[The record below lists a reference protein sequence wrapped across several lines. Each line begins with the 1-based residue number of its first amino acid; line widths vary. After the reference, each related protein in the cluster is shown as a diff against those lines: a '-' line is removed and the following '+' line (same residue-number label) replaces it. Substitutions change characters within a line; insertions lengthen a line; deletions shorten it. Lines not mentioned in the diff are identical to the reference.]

1 MKKELRKI
9 YINKRNN
16 ISNKLEKDKNILNFL
31 NKVIEKYDKIMIYYP
46 ISSEINLLD
55 IINFNS
61 DKKFYLPYC
70 CENEIE
76 VRYLDKINDLVKDE
90 VGILSSNLKTNDEID
105 VVIAPAVACNNK
117 FYRLGYGGGYYDRFL
132 KGKNVVKIMVVY
144 DEALIDIDFQESF
157 DVQFDYIVTDK
168 KVLSR

>member
-76 VRYLDKINDLVKDE
+76 VRYLDNINDLVKDE
-90 VGILSSNLKTNDEID
+90 VGILSSNLKTND
-105 VVIAPAVACNNK
+105 
-117 FYRLGYGGGYYDRFL
+117 
-132 KGKNVVKIMVVY
+132 
-144 DEALIDIDFQESF
+144 
-157 DVQFDYIVTDK
+157 
-168 KVLSR
+168 

>member
-1 MKKELRKI
+1 MKKELRKT

-46 ISSEINLLD
+46 ISIDINLLD

-76 VRYLDKINDLVKDE
+76 VRYLDNINDLVKDE

-144 DEALIDIDFQESF
+144 DEALIDIDFHESF